1 MIGGVVLIKLAK
13 LCYEEKDLTKYI
25 DCILMAK
32 GLFAAPCLLGLPT
45 PKMDVRWNN
54 QTLRDLKVGGDAE
67 QATSL
72 F

>member
-1 MIGGVVLIKLAK
+1 
-13 LCYEEKDLTKYI
+13 
-25 DCILMAK
+25 MAK